1 MGGSVAATTRTPVLA
16 GNWKMFKTVPETIGY
31 LNEFKIL
38 TQYTEGCEIVIAPP
52 FPALAAAAEAVQ
64 GSRIRIAA
72 QNLHWEKEGAF
83 TGEVS
88 APMLRAAGCCD
99 VIIGHSER
107 RQYFG
112 ETDETVNRR
121 VRAALEGGLRPIV
134 CVGETLAEREAHQ
147 TTDVLIRQID
157 GVLDSLTPESA
168 SPIIVAYEPVWA
180 IGTGRTATPE
190 IAEEAHQTLRDRV
203 RENLGAETA
212 ERLRILYGGSVKPA
226 NIQGLMACPNIDGG
240 LVGGASLEP
249 ALMAAI
255 IHYQS

>member
-1 MGGSVAATTRTPVLA
+1 MAATTRTPVLA
-16 GNWKMFKTVPETIGY
+16 GNWKMFKTVAETVVY

-38 TQYTEGCEIVIAPP
+38 TQYTQDCEIVIAPP
-52 FPALAAAAEAVQ
+52 FPALAAAVDAVQ
-64 GSRIRIAA
+64 GSSIRIAA

-88 APMLRAAGCCD
+88 APMLRAAGCSD

-134 CVGETLAEREAHQ
+134 CVGETLDEREARQ
-147 TTDVLIRQID
+147 TTEVLLRQID
-157 GVLDSLTPESA
+157 RALASLTPESA
-168 SPIIVAYEPVWA
+168 WPIIVAYEPVWA

-190 IAEEAHQTLRDRV
+190 IAEEAHQTLRNRV
-203 RENLGAETA
+203 RKNLGAETA

>member
-16 GNWKMFKTVPETIGY
+16 GNWKMFKTVSETVGY

-38 TQYTEGCEIVIAPP
+38 TQYAEGCEIVMAPP

-72 QNLHWEKEGAF
+72 QNLHWEKDGAF

-88 APMLRAAGCCD
+88 APMLRAAGCSD

-134 CVGETLAEREAHQ
+134 CVGETLAEREARQ
-147 TTDVLIRQID
+147 TTDVLLRQID
-157 GVLDSLTPESA
+157 GALASLTPESA

-203 RENLGAETA
+203 RKNLGAEA
-212 ERLRILYGGSVKPA
+212 AGRLRILYGGSVKPA

>member
-1 MGGSVAATTRTPVLA
+1 MAATTRTPVLA
-16 GNWKMFKTVPETIGY
+16 GNWKMFKTVAETVDY

-64 GSRIRIAA
+64 GSSIRIAA

-88 APMLRAAGCCD
+88 APMLRAAGCSD

-134 CVGETLAEREAHQ
+134 CVGETLAEREAGQ
-147 TTDVLIRQID
+147 TTDVLLRQID
-157 GVLDSLTPESA
+157 GALASLTPESA

-203 RENLGAETA
+203 RKNLGAETA

>member
-1 MGGSVAATTRTPVLA
+1 MAATTRTPVLA
-16 GNWKMFKTVPETIGY
+16 GNWKMFKTVAETVAY

-38 TQYTEGCEIVIAPP
+38 TQYTEDCEIVIAPP
-52 FPALAAAAEAVQ
+52 FPALAAAVDAVQ
-64 GSRIRIAA
+64 GSSIRIAA

-88 APMLRAAGCCD
+88 APMLRAAGCSD

-134 CVGETLAEREAHQ
+134 CVGETLTEREARQ
-147 TTDVLIRQID
+147 TTEVLLRQID
-157 GVLDSLTPESA
+157 RALASLTPDSA

-203 RENLGAETA
+203 RKNLGAETA

>member
-1 MGGSVAATTRTPVLA
+1 MGGFVAATTRKPVLA
-16 GNWKMFKTVPETIGY
+16 GNWKMFKTVPETVGY

-52 FPALAAAAEAVQ
+52 FPVLAAAAETVQ

-83 TGEVS
+83 TGEIS
-88 APMLRAAGCCD
+88 APMLRAAGCSD

-134 CVGETLAEREAHQ
+134 CVGETLAEREANQ
-147 TTDVLIRQID
+147 TTDVLLRQID
-157 GVLDSLTPESA
+157 GALASLTPESA

-190 IAEEAHQTLRDRV
+190 IAEEAHQVLRDRV

-212 ERLRILYGGSVKPA
+212 DRLRILYGGSVKPA

>member
-1 MGGSVAATTRTPVLA
+1 MAETTRTPVLA
-16 GNWKMFKTVPETIGY
+16 GNWKMFKTVAETVVY

-64 GSRIRIAA
+64 GSSIRIAA

-88 APMLRAAGCCD
+88 APMLRAAGCSD

-121 VRAALEGGLRPIV
+121 VRVALEGGLRPIV
-134 CVGETLAEREAHQ
+134 CVGETLAEREARQ
-147 TTDVLIRQID
+147 TTDVLLRQID
-157 GVLDSLTPESA
+157 GALASLTPESA

-203 RENLGAETA
+203 RKNLGAETA

>member
-1 MGGSVAATTRTPVLA
+1 MGGFVAATTRTPVLA
-16 GNWKMFKTVPETIGY
+16 GNWKMFKTVPETVGY

-52 FPALAAAAEAVQ
+52 FPALAAAAETVQ

-88 APMLRAAGCCD
+88 APMLRAAGCSD

-121 VRAALEGGLRPIV
+121 VRTALEGGLRPIV
-134 CVGETLAEREAHQ
+134 CVGETLAEREANQ
-147 TTDVLIRQID
+147 TTDVLLRQID
-157 GVLDSLTPESA
+157 GALASLTPESA

-180 IGTGRTATPE
+180 IGTRRTATPE
-190 IAEEAHQTLRDRV
+190 IAEEAHQVLRDRV

-212 ERLRILYGGSVKPA
+212 DRLRILYGGSVKPA